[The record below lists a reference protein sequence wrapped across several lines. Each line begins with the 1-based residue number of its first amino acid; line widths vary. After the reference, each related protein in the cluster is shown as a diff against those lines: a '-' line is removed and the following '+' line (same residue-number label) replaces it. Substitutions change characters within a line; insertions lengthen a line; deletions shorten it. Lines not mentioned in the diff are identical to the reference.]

1 VAKQNTKIP
10 VSKLQVLELIS
21 DKIALGLF
29 NHIGKNRESSE
40 DLKQVLGLTRKQ
52 YYSRCSRLVKL
63 GLIKRKEKTL
73 VLTSLGDVVY
83 QSQIKIARA
92 AEHSWK
98 LKVIDAL
105 TEFPE
110 NEQKNVM
117 NKLIT
122 DPEMRKLISIKFA

>member
-1 VAKQNTKIP
+1 M
-10 VSKLQVLELIS
+10 EC
-21 DKIALGLF
+21 
-29 NHIGKNRESSE
+29 SE
-40 DLKQVLGLTRKQ
+40 DFKQVLGLTRKQ

-83 QSQIKIARA
+83 QLQIKIARA
-92 AEHSWK
+92 AEHPWK

-117 NKLIT
+117 NKLFT

>member
-63 GLIKRKEKTL
+63 GLIKRKEKSL
-73 VLTSLGDVVY
+73 VLTSLRG
-83 QSQIKIARA
+83 RC
-92 AEHSWK
+92 
-98 LKVIDAL
+98 
-105 TEFPE
+105 
-110 NEQKNVM
+110 
-117 NKLIT
+117 
-122 DPEMRKLISIKFA
+122 ISIADKDCKGCGALMETKSDGCLDRISGERTKKCHE

>member
-29 NHIGKNRESSE
+29 NHIGKNRESS
-40 DLKQVLGLTRKQ
+40 DDPKQVLGLTRKQ
-52 YYSRCSRLVKL
+52 YYSRCSRLLKL
-63 GLIKRKEKTL
+63 GLIKRKQKSL